1 MTIEALA
8 ERCEA
13 LEVNLAFQEKLA
25 RELDDLVRD
34 LGNRLHAAERTIAE
48 LKQTMMGG
56 GGMAVGPA
64 NDPPPHY

>member
-25 RELDDLVRD
+25 RDLDDLVRD
-34 LGNRLHAAERTIAE
+34 LGDRLQAAERAIAE
-48 LKQTMMGG
+48 LKQTMGG
-56 GGMAVGPA
+56 GGMAVGPGD
-64 NDPPPHY
+64 DPPPHY